1 MCALVDS
8 NRLEDAIE
16 KVEGSYKLKKGDT
29 ASGTLLDYNS
39 FYPAVCCYIH
49 DFYSFYVAKHSPLSF
64 MSVLTRSRSFRFEN
78 NDYRPK
84 CPIGEGTILTSDEV
98 CR

>member
-16 KVEGSYKLKKGDT
+16 KVEGPYKLKKGET

-39 FYPAVCCYIH
+39 FYPAVRC
-49 DFYSFYVAKHSPLSF
+49 KP
-64 MSVLTRSRSFRFEN
+64 
-78 NDYRPK
+78 
-84 CPIGEGTILTSDEV
+84 
-98 CR
+98 

>member
-16 KVEGSYKLKKGDT
+16 EVEGPNNLKKGET

-39 FYPAVCCYIH
+39 FYPAV
-49 DFYSFYVAKHSPLSF
+49 SL
-64 MSVLTRSRSFRFEN
+64 
-78 NDYRPK
+78 
-84 CPIGEGTILTSDEV
+84 ILLQCV
-98 CR
+98 C